1 MRDEQRRKQMHI
13 QNVFRSGGIMAGLIC
28 LLMVQIVYAGAESTG
43 AEAEGLVWPEVSTQ
57 AFQSGQSAF
66 EVLPVAQADPD
77 SDFGEDVNVN
87 MATIDDYLGLT
98 DAVYRDM
105 RMTEDPYD
113 YEAIGGDS
121 YLSGMIEGFELIP
134 FPYLA
139 PTLNMPPELGE
150 GYNGPTLF
158 TVDEDGHYVPCYEE
172 SVSILEEIFPKDQAV
187 LLMCGAGGYAG
198 MTRGLLLDL
207 GWDERMVF
215 NTGGYWFYEGE
226 HGVPTPYEAGD
237 DGEKNYDFSQVPE
250 IRILF
255 DVLTPAAGT
264 EK

>member
-1 MRDEQRRKQMHI
+1 MYRRRALPKC
-13 QNVFRSGGIMAGLIC
+13 GIVTGILC
-28 LLMVQIVYAGAESTG
+28 LLAVQTVFAG
-43 AEAEGLVWPEVSTQ
+43 EAKQEPGETGLVWPETHNVSK
-57 AFQSGQSAF
+57 AEGPSAF
-66 EVLPVAQADPD
+66 EVLPASSPD
-77 SDFGEDVNVN
+77 AESDFGEDVNVN
-87 MATIDDYLGLT
+87 MTTIDEYLGLS

-150 GYNGPTLF
+150 GYDGPTLF
-158 TVDEDGHYVPCYEE
+158 TVDEEGHYLPCYEE
-172 SVSILEEIFPKDQAV
+172 SMSILEEIFPKDQAV

-207 GWDERMVF
+207 GWDERLVF

-226 HGVPTPYEAGD
+226 HAVPTPCETGA

-255 DVLTPAAGT
+255 DALTPVPAAGT
-264 EK
+264 QE

>member
-1 MRDEQRRKQMHI
+1 MHI
-13 QNVFRSGGIMAGLIC
+13 QRVFRNSGILAGFIC
-28 LLMVQIVYAGAESTG
+28 LLTVQNIYGGTDSTG
-43 AEAEGLVWPEVSTQ
+43 AASEGLVWPEVSAESSQ
-57 AFQSGQSAF
+57 GGQSAF
-66 EVLPVAQADPD
+66 EVLPASQVDPD
-77 SDFGEDVNVN
+77 SNFGEDVNVN
-87 MATIDDYLGLT
+87 MATIDDYLGLS

-105 RMTEDPYD
+105 RMTEDPYN

-139 PTLNMPPELGE
+139 PTLNMPAELGE
-150 GYNGPTLF
+150 GYDGPTLF
-158 TVDEDGHYVPCYEE
+158 TVDENGHYVPCYEE

-226 HGVPTPYEAGD
+226 HGVLTPYEIGD
-237 DGEKNYDFSQVPE
+237 DGVKNYDFSQVPE
-250 IRILF
+250 IQILF
-255 DVLTPAAGT
+255 DELTPAAGT

>member
-1 MRDEQRRKQMHI
+1 MHI

-207 GWDERMVF
+207 
-215 NTGGYWFYEGE
+215 
-226 HGVPTPYEAGD
+226 
-237 DGEKNYDFSQVPE
+237 
-250 IRILF
+250 
-255 DVLTPAAGT
+255 
-264 EK
+264 